1 MQDYVSLREENMTL
15 EQQNCFLLNK
25 QVELE
30 KDLNSSI
37 LKNQALQ
44 KKLNTTEQKA
54 ENSMRWNRSSIIL
67 DSLHKSQ
74 SSTRHRI
81 GFTEIKNPNIDRL
94 CSHCGLT
101 GHKSHACDKKQ
112 ISHHKKFSFLRKNQ
126 KKSDPEH
133 VSTSKVLP
141 RWAKKF
147 SYITLIT
154 NRHLSGFGYQ
164 N

>member
-44 KKLNTTEQKA
+44 KKLNTTEREE

-67 DSLHKSQ
+67 DSLHKSE
-74 SSTRHRI
+74 SSLRHGI
-81 GFTEIKNPNIDRL
+81 GFLKQKI
-94 CSHCGLT
+94 LT
-101 GHKSHACDKKQ
+101 
-112 ISHHKKFSFLRKNQ
+112 
-126 KKSDPEH
+126 
-133 VSTSKVLP
+133 
-141 RWAKKF
+141 
-147 SYITLIT
+147 
-154 NRHLSGFGYQ
+154 
-164 N
+164 